1 MKPIWIIEPNVFQ
14 ENEEKLRSI
23 IKNNDMECIC
33 IDSDHYI
40 AHGADNLPR
49 NDSCVVYYGS
59 LGLMQRLRRERVWT
73 PGFYG
78 TLENLKCSTYFNY
91 FGKWLF
97 NRQYLM
103 LPLMELVR
111 GKDRVCDL
119 LSADRLFIRPD
130 SGFKQFTGFAIDRDD
145 ISLDAFGLGYYYEDP
160 TILVV
165 IAPAKSI
172 QREWRIVI
180 CEDRVITGSRYKSFF
195 ELDESDEITPD
206 YQMAIDY
213 AQAIAKEV
221 TWRPDSMYV
230 MDICKDNFGDF
241 YLLELNSFCCS
252 GLYCSDLEKVV
263 EAASEQAV
271 KEWKEMTGNV

>member
-1 MKPIWIIEPNVFQ
+1 MKPTWIIEPNVFQ

-23 IKNNDMECIC
+23 IKKNDMECLC
-33 IDSDHYI
+33 IDFDHYI

-97 NRQYLM
+97 NKDYIM
-103 LPLMELVR
+103 MPLMELVR
-111 GKDRVCDL
+111 DRVRVCDIL
-119 LSADRLFIRPD
+119 NTDHLFVRPD
-130 SGFKQFTGFAIDRDD
+130 SGFKQFTGFTIHRDS

-165 IAPAKSI
+165 VAPAMSI

-180 CEDRVITGSRYKSFF
+180 CEDRVVTGSRYKSLF
-195 ELDESDEITPD
+195 ETDESQSNTFDH
-206 YQMAIDY
+206 QMAMGF
-213 AQAIAKEV
+213 AQSIAKEV

-230 MDICKDNFGDF
+230 MDICKDDFGGY
-241 YLLELNSFCCS
+241 YLLELNSFSCS
-252 GLYCSDLEKVV
+252 GLYKCDLEKVV
-263 EAASEQAV
+263 EVASEQAV
-271 KEWKEMTGNV
+271 KEWKEMTGNE